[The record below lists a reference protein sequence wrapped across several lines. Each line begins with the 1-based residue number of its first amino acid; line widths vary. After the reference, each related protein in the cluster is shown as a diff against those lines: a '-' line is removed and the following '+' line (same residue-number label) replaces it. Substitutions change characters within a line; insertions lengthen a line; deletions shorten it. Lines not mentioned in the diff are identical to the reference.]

1 MQLYI
6 VTAAETGIL
15 LAFRAFCFLA
25 ISYRFGFCFNCML
38 TSWSFICTS
47 HSINIII
54 TDNNNIIMGL
64 KSSEEQAITTVDE
77 RSSILSP
84 NALLA
89 CDYEW

>member
-1 MQLYI
+1 VQLYI

-25 ISYRFGFCFNCML
+25 ISYRFGFCFNYML
-38 TSWSFICTS
+38 ASFICTL

-89 CDYEW
+89 CDYE